1 MFGFSVSPHRKGLLD
16 GPLSVLLAPP
26 GQEVG
31 EDLVGVGVP
40 GTPHEGGL
48 HDLLE
53 LLGKFP
59 EQLELLPDM
68 ERAVKPV
75 IVSLKFHLISKYFTG
90 DREDSRG
97 VRHEFQQVTVG
108 VTRAT

>member
-1 MFGFSVSPHRKGLLD
+1 M
-16 GPLSVLLAPP
+16 
-26 GQEVG
+26 
-31 EDLVGVGVP
+31 GVP
-40 GTPHEGGL
+40 GTPHQAGL

-53 LLGKFP
+53 LLGKLP
-59 EQLELLPDM
+59 EELELLPDM

-75 IVSLKFHLISKYFTG
+75 IVSLKYFTG
-90 DREDSRG
+90 DRGDGGG

>member
-1 MFGFSVSPHRKGLLD
+1 M
-16 GPLSVLLAPP
+16 
-26 GQEVG
+26 
-31 EDLVGVGVP
+31 GVP
-40 GTPHEGGL
+40 GTPHQAGL

-59 EQLELLPDM
+59 EEFELLPDM
-68 ERAVKPV
+68 EGAIKPV
-75 IVSLKFHLISKYFTG
+75 IVSLKFNLISKYFTG
-90 DREDSRG
+90 DRGDGGG